1 MSFLFQR
8 RESVSSP
15 TSPHSKRTSL
25 HHIGTMASAAL
36 KIRTPEEAG
45 TSYVH
50 APPQLPSVIWHWA
63 VELLCRAASFLPGR
77 MLFFE
82 LGWLTTYL
90 YEQWPE

>member
-25 HHIGTMASAAL
+25 HHIGTMASASL

-45 TSYVH
+45 TSMH
-50 APPQLPSVIWHWA
+50 TPEILLLHWA
-63 VELLCRAASFLPGR
+63 VELWPNGLLFLCFC
-77 MLFFE
+77 
-82 LGWLTTYL
+82 WLLSLLSSYV
-90 YEQWPE
+90 